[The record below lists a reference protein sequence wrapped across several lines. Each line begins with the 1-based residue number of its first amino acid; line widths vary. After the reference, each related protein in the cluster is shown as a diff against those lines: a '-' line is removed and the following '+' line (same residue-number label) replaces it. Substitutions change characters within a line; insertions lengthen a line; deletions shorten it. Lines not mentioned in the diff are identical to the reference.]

1 MPRVNRTA
9 SGARS
14 HHKGGATIKDVAR
27 KSGFSIATVSR
38 TFNNAELVDEETRRI
53 IRAVSDELR
62 YAPSALARGL
72 STRRTEAIGLLLP
85 DLFGEFF
92 SEILR
97 GSDQTAQLANYHL
110 VVSSSHNN
118 RQEIKS
124 ALTMMRGR
132 VDGLVIMSPHID
144 AATLDETLPHSL
156 PVVLVNSYL
165 DRDEFDTITV
175 DNYGGALAMTSHLVG
190 HGHQRVAIIKG
201 TADNIEAQ
209 ERLRGYRDALAG
221 AGIPHDG
228 RMEVDG
234 FFSESSGY
242 EAAQY
247 LISLTDRPSAIF
259 AGNDA
264 MAVGALSAMRDA
276 GLRVPDDIALAGFD
290 DVPIASYMSPSLT
303 SVQVGIHDIGVRAV
317 ETVIDAV
324 RNKPTHRQAQ
334 VRLETVLS
342 LRGSCGCSPAQISY
356 PSTTNPGRRSG
367 TERPIVVHTTL

>member
-1 MPRVNRTA
+1 MRREGRTGG
-9 SGARS
+9 SVRS

-38 TFNNAELVDEETRRI
+38 TFNNSELVDEETRRT
-53 IRAVSDELR
+53 IRTAAEELR

-144 AATLDETLPHSL
+144 AATLDETLPHTL

-165 DRDEFDTITV
+165 DRNEFDTINV
-175 DNYGGALAMTSHLVG
+175 DNYGGALAMTRHLIG
-190 HGHQRVAIIKG
+190 HGHRRIAIIKG
-201 TADNIEAQ
+201 TGDNIEAQ
-209 ERLRGYRDALAG
+209 ERLRGYIDALAQ
-221 AGIPHDG
+221 AGIPRDE
-228 RMEVDG
+228 RFEVDG

-242 EAAQY
+242 EAARH
-247 LISLTDRPSAIF
+247 LFNLPDRPTAIF

-264 MAVGALSAMRDA
+264 MAVGAMSAMREA
-276 GLRVPDDIALAGFD
+276 GLRVPEDIALAGFD
-290 DVPIASYMSPSLT
+290 DVPIASYLTPSLT
-303 SVQVGIHDIGVRAV
+303 SVQVGIHAIGVRAV
-317 ETVIDAV
+317 ETVMDAV
-324 RNKPTHRQAQ
+324 RNKPTHRHAQ
-334 VRLETVLS
+334 VRIETILS
-342 LRGSCGCSPAQISY
+342 LRESCGCSPTQLSS
-356 PSTTNPGRRSG
+356 PSTTNSGRH
-367 TERPIVVHTTL
+367 TDTDRPIVLNTTL

>member
-1 MPRVNRTA
+1 LSRAGRT
-9 SGARS
+9 ARS

-38 TFNNAELVDEETRRI
+38 TFNNSDLVDEETRRI
-53 IRAVSDELR
+53 VKAAADELR
-62 YAPSALARGL
+62 YAPSAMARGL

-85 DLFGEFF
+85 DLFGEYF

-97 GSDQTAQLANYHL
+97 GSDQTAQQANYHL

-144 AATLDETLPHSL
+144 AATLNETLPHTL

-175 DNYGGALAMTSHLVG
+175 DNYGGAHAMTRHLID
-190 HGHQRVAIIKG
+190 HGHRRIAIIKG
-201 TADNIEAQ
+201 TDGNMEAQ
-209 ERLRGYRDALAG
+209 ERHRGYLRALEE
-221 AGIPHDG
+221 AGIPRDLSL
-228 RMEVDG
+228 EVAG
-234 FFSESSGY
+234 MFNESSGY
-242 EAAQY
+242 EAAGR
-247 LISLTDRPSAIF
+247 LIGLADRPTAIF

-264 MAVGALSAMRDA
+264 MAVGALSAMREA
-276 GLRVPDDIALAGFD
+276 NLSVPDDIALAGFD
-290 DVPIASYMSPSLT
+290 DVPIASYLTPSLT
-303 SVQVGIHDIGVRAV
+303 SVKVNIQSIGIRAV

-324 RNKPTHRQAQ
+324 RNKAGHRLAQ
-334 VRLETVLS
+334 VRVEPVLS
-342 LRGSCGCSPAQISY
+342 LRGSCGCSLPQSSS
-356 PSTTNPGRRSG
+356 PSHTNHGRIPDPESSN
-367 TERPIVVHTTL
+367 VHQATL